1 MAVMKCRECGG
12 QVSTQ
17 AAACPHC
24 GAPTAHPRATPATAG
39 TTKVSGWIG
48 VAVVIATIWVIWSF
62 MGGSNGPGTTTAVTA
77 ASTTTV
83 RAQPSSDLQLQTCD
97 SDNDVLQKASIS
109 EMSWQQ
115 ASDLCTVMY
124 GALAAYPTTAELHG
138 FEQAVY
144 VLKAKGY
151 GKPERTIGLELMS
164 FADDLGRMGSGPRLQ
179 SAFDDIVKI
188 YEGTGAIVT
197 PHDMIEILRPIG
209 PEQASKLS
217 DDGLFGMAA
226 MVKEEKLRDGQ

>member
-1 MAVMKCRECGG
+1 M
-12 QVSTQ
+12 
-17 AAACPHC
+17 
-24 GAPTAHPRATPATAG
+24 PATAD
-39 TTKVSGWIG
+39 TAKVSGWIG

-62 MGGSNGPGTTTAVTA
+62 MGASDGPRTTTAVTA
-77 ASTTTV
+77 ASTTMV
-83 RAQPSSDLQLQTCD
+83 QARPSYGVQLQTCD
-97 SDNDVLQKASIS
+97 SGNDVLQKASIS

-124 GALAAYPTTAELHG
+124 GALAVYPTTAELRE

-151 GKPERTIGLELMS
+151 SKPDRAIGLELMS

-209 PEQASKLS
+209 AEQASKLS
-217 DDGLFGMAA
+217 DDGLFGIAA
-226 MVKEEKLRDGQ
+226 MVKEEKLRDGR